1 MATKTKNLPSQS
13 KMSAAESIRQQIDA
27 AGEGYW
33 RQQDFATL
41 PAPAVSQTLSRL
53 AREGYLQRLG
63 KGLYY
68 RPRLTTFGI
77 SRPSQSAI
85 SQLPMGRKTVF
96 PAGINAANLLGFTT
110 QNPARNDVATPA
122 SSLPR
127 TIIGKEARLRTRL
140 PHTWNELEPKEA
152 ALLGFLRERG
162 SASELPPE
170 ETVQKLLAYFQEGDT
185 FERLIQIAPSEPP
198 RVRAILGAIGQQLGK
213 DSSLLRSL
221 RESLNPL
228 SRFDFG
234 FLSALGPARAWQ
246 AKERKSR

>member
-1 MATKTKNLPSQS
+1 MATKTKNLSSQS
-13 KMSAAESIRQQIDA
+13 KFSAAETIRQQIGVV
-27 AGEGYW
+27 GEGYW
-33 RQQDFATL
+33 RQRDFATL

-53 AREGYLQRLG
+53 AREGYLQRIG

-68 RPRLTTFGI
+68 RPRSTTFGI

-110 QNPARNDVATPA
+110 QNPTRNDVATSA

-127 TIIGKEARLRTRL
+127 TIIGKEARLRTRR
-140 PHTWNELEPKEA
+140 PDSWNALKPREA

-170 ETVQKLLAYFQEGDT
+170 ATVQKLLTFFQEEDT
-185 FERLIQIAPSEPP
+185 FERLLQIAPSEPP

-213 DSSLLRSL
+213 DDTLLNSL

-234 FLSALGPARAWQ
+234 ILAALRLAQAWQ
-246 AKERKSR
+246 AKEPKGR